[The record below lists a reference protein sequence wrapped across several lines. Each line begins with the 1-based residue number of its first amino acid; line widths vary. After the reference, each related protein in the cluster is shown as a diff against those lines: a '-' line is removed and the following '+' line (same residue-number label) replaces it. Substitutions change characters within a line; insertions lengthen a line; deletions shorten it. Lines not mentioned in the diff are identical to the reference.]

1 MSHAPNPFNVTG
13 FVFTEAPT
21 NYSIGPTYNPLPSE
35 IGSGSSLHPSVPQS
49 ESWLTGSVSSTVTPS
64 PRSSSSYREIRPRP
78 APTLPQPE
86 TKNEEKQRVRRP
98 TKKTRR
104 RVYGL
109 TGTPNQ
115 PARRNETS
123 AAKTPAMTSHDSAT
137 QSQGSRSCDY
147 PPYNQESPPQ
157 ASIEALQKALK
168 AQVLHSLRVL
178 RKIAMDHHALNLV
191 PEIIEG
197 WVAEIEGVDAK
208 NIPIA
213 SSIAAQMSVPFE
225 RLTNLTKCITATG
238 PMQKL
243 TIRQQATELLKYI
256 LTYAEE
262 YYLVQGSQVY
272 LDIGRW
278 IERLTKTNMR
288 K

>member
-1 MSHAPNPFNVTG
+1 MSLASCSRKSQQT
-13 FVFTEAPT
+13 
-21 NYSIGPTYNPLPSE
+21 IPLADIQSATFGDRFRKFSPSE
-35 IGSGSSLHPSVPQS
+35 RSTIGKLVNRICVFNRDSLS
-49 ESWLTGSVSSTVTPS
+49 
-64 PRSSSSYREIRPRP
+64 RSSSSYREIRPRP
-78 APTLPQPE
+78 APALPQPE
-86 TKNEEKQRVRRP
+86 TKNEEKQRVRKP

-157 ASIEALQKALK
+157 ASVEALQKALK

-191 PEIIEG
+191 PEIIDG
-197 WVAEIEGVDAK
+197 WVADIEGVDAK
-208 NIPIA
+208 SIPIA
-213 SSIAAQMSVPFE
+213 SSMAAQ
-225 RLTNLTKCITATG
+225 IYG

-243 TIRQQATELLKYI
+243 TIRHQATELLKYI

-278 IERLTKTNMR
+278 IETLTKTNTR

>member
-1 MSHAPNPFNVTG
+1 MSHARNPFNVTG
-13 FVFTEAPT
+13 FVFTEVPT

-35 IGSGSSLHPSVPQS
+35 I
-49 ESWLTGSVSSTVTPS
+49 GSVSSTVTPS

-115 PARRNETS
+115 PPRRNETS
-123 AAKTPAMTSHDSAT
+123 AAKTPAMTSHDQPLRPS
-137 QSQGSRSCDY
+137 SRSCDY

-157 ASIEALQKALK
+157 ASVEALQKALK

-191 PEIIEG
+191 PEIIDG

-213 SSIAAQMSVPFE
+213 SSIAAQMSVPH
-225 RLTNLTKCITATG
+225 
-238 PMQKL
+238 
-243 TIRQQATELLKYI
+243 QATELLKYI

>member
-1 MSHAPNPFNVTG
+1 
-13 FVFTEAPT
+13 
-21 NYSIGPTYNPLPSE
+21 
-35 IGSGSSLHPSVPQS
+35 
-49 ESWLTGSVSSTVTPS
+49 
-64 PRSSSSYREIRPRP
+64 
-78 APTLPQPE
+78 
-86 TKNEEKQRVRRP
+86 
-98 TKKTRR
+98 
-104 RVYGL
+104 
-109 TGTPNQ
+109 
-115 PARRNETS
+115 
-123 AAKTPAMTSHDSAT
+123 MTSHDTAT
-137 QSQGSRSCDY
+137 QAQGSRSCDY

-157 ASIEALQKALK
+157 ASVEALQKALK

-191 PEIIEG
+191 PEIIDG
-197 WVAEIEGVDAK
+197 WVADIEGVDAK

-213 SSIAAQMSVPFE
+213 SSMAAQMSVPFE
-225 RLTNLTKCITATG
+225 RFTILTKCITATG
-238 PMQKL
+238 PMQQL
-243 TIRQQATELLKYI
+243 TIRHQATELLKYI